1 MFVSISQTTQAKHK
15 PCFFENFFLK
25 GLYFCKIMMYNKN
38 MKLKEMKKQTKAK
51 KMKIGIAFGG
61 GGTRGFAHIGALK
74 AFEEEGIH
82 FDEVAGTSVGSII
95 GALYAYGL
103 TADEMIEIG
112 KNIKPKSIRNKLLLS
127 DTTSIQELIKQS
139 IGDVL
144 IEELKIPFTAVAV
157 DIKSGKE
164 VHLTKGSVCQAVAGS
179 CAVPLIFK
187 PVEYK
192 GYRLFDGGLTNT
204 IPADVLKN
212 NGCDVIIS
220 IDVNPT
226 RGVGT
231 ESLKVMDQLNANLG
245 ILMRSNAIKGKIFSN
260 VCIEPYLKDFK
271 STKMAGY
278 QEMIAIGYQETKN
291 RMPEIK
297 ELLKKQGF
305 WASLFHKN
313 KKKPFEEDTQ
323 EIIIE

>member
-1 MFVSISQTTQAKHK
+1 
-15 PCFFENFFLK
+15 
-25 GLYFCKIMMYNKN
+25 
-38 MKLKEMKKQTKAK
+38 MKLKEMKKYTKPTK
-51 KMKIGIAFGG
+51 KIKVGIAFGG
-61 GGTRGFAHIGALK
+61 GGTRGFAHLGALK
-74 AFEEEGIH
+74 AFEEEGIY
-82 FDEVAGTSVGSII
+82 FDEVAGTSVGSVV

-112 KNIKPKSIRNKLLLS
+112 KTIKPKSIRGKFLFS
-127 DTTSIQELIKQS
+127 DTTGIQDLVKQS
-139 IGDVL
+139 IGDIL
-144 IEELKIPFTAVAV
+144 IEELKLPFTAVAV

-164 VHLTKGSVCQAVAGS
+164 VHFTKGSVCKAVASS

-204 IPADVLKN
+204 IPADVLRN
-212 NGCDVIIS
+212 DGCDVVIS

-231 ESLKVMDQLNANLG
+231 ESLKVISMLNAGLG
-245 ILMRSNAIKGKIFSN
+245 ILMRSNAVKGKVFSN

-271 STKMAGY
+271 STKTTGY
-278 QEMIAIGYQETKN
+278 QEMIEIGYNETKK

-305 WASLFHKN
+305 WSNVFSKN
-313 KKKPFEEDTQ
+313 KRRILEQDNQ
-323 EIIIE
+323 EIIKE

>member
-1 MFVSISQTTQAKHK
+1 
-15 PCFFENFFLK
+15 
-25 GLYFCKIMMYNKN
+25 
-38 MKLKEMKKQTKAK
+38 MKLKEMKKYTKPTK
-51 KMKIGIAFGG
+51 KIKVGIAFGG
-61 GGTRGFAHIGALK
+61 GGTRGFAHLGALK
-74 AFEEEGIH
+74 AFEEEGIY
-82 FDEVAGTSVGSII
+82 FDEVAGTSVGSVV

-112 KNIKPKSIRNKLLLS
+112 KTIKPKSIRGKFLFS
-127 DTTSIQELIKQS
+127 DTTGIQDLVKQS
-139 IGDVL
+139 IGDIL
-144 IEELKIPFTAVAV
+144 IEELKLPFTAVAV

-164 VHLTKGSVCQAVAGS
+164 VHFTKGSVCKAVASS

-204 IPADVLKN
+204 IPADVLRN
-212 NGCDVIIS
+212 DGCDVVIS

-231 ESLKVMDQLNANLG
+231 ESLKVMSMLNAGLG
-245 ILMRSNAIKGKIFSN
+245 ILMRSNAVKGKVFSN

-271 STKMAGY
+271 STKTTGY
-278 QEMIAIGYQETKN
+278 QEMIEIGYNETKK

-305 WASLFHKN
+305 WSSVFSKN
-313 KKKPFEEDTQ
+313 KRRILEQDNQ
-323 EIIIE
+323 EIIKE

>member
-1 MFVSISQTTQAKHK
+1 
-15 PCFFENFFLK
+15 
-25 GLYFCKIMMYNKN
+25 
-38 MKLKEMKKQTKAK
+38 MKLKEMKKYTKPTK
-51 KMKIGIAFGG
+51 KIKVGIAFGG
-61 GGTRGFAHIGALK
+61 GGTRGFAHLGALK
-74 AFEEEGIH
+74 AFEEEGIY
-82 FDEVAGTSVGSII
+82 FDEVAGTSVGSVV

-112 KNIKPKSIRNKLLLS
+112 KTIKPKSIRGKFLFS
-127 DTTSIQELIKQS
+127 DTTGIQDLVKQS
-139 IGDVL
+139 IGDIL
-144 IEELKIPFTAVAV
+144 IEELKLPFTAVAV

-164 VHLTKGSVCQAVAGS
+164 VHFTKGSVCKAVASS

-204 IPADVLKN
+204 IPADVLRN
-212 NGCDVIIS
+212 DGCDVVIS

-231 ESLKVMDQLNANLG
+231 ESLKVMSMLNAGLG
-245 ILMRSNAIKGKIFSN
+245 ILMRSNAVKGKVFSN

-271 STKMAGY
+271 STKTTGY
-278 QEMIAIGYQETKN
+278 QEMIEIGYNETKK

-305 WASLFHKN
+305 WSNVFSKN
-313 KKKPFEEDTQ
+313 KKRILEQDKQ
-323 EIIIE
+323 EIIKE